1 MRRMIPAAAVSAL
14 AAMILALGSG
24 RVQAASVS
32 TDPNHPTPLTASAGG
47 TVAAAGFD
55 YYSFAYAGGGASAQI
70 TLTYGP
76 TDASRDPQLGF
87 NVYAS
92 DGTLVGQGSQ
102 SGLPLGTKYLQF
114 SSSQGGVY
122 LLQIFDYATAPIA
135 FQVATQG
142 ITAPGAAPAPV
153 PSKPAPDPT
162 LVAPTPLPVAGSV
175 KSSASAPL
183 PLTRAQNVS
192 LIGNTGGSF
201 DYYALHSASGGTV
214 NLTLSVSPDV
224 DIFNGTAGF
233 RVYQG
238 SAVVASSSIS
248 GTTPWTGNA
257 SFKASGNTDY
267 LVQIFN
273 YDGARTI
280 TYSLATS

>member
-1 MRRMIPAAAVSAL
+1 MAAV
-14 AAMILALGSG
+14 AAIAAVALALGSG
-24 RVQAASVS
+24 RAQADTVS
-32 TDPNHPTPLTASAGG
+32 TDPNHPTPLNGSASG
-47 TVAAAGFD
+47 TVAAQGFD
-55 YYSFAYAGGGASAQI
+55 YYSFSYPGGGAGAQI

-76 TDASRDPQLGF
+76 TDASRDPQIGF

-102 SGLPLGTKYLQF
+102 SGFPLGTKYLQF

-122 LLQIFDYATAPIA
+122 LLQVFDYATTPIT
-135 FQVATQG
+135 FQVTTQG
-142 ITAPGAAPAPV
+142 IVAPGATPAP
-153 PSKPAPDPT
+153 PAPGPAST
-162 LVAPTPLPVAGSV
+162 VTPPTPLPVPGSV

-183 PLTRAQNVS
+183 PVSRAQNVS

-224 DIFNGTAGF
+224 GVFNGTAGF

-248 GTTPWTGNA
+248 SATPWAGIA
-257 SFKASGNTDY
+257 SFTASPNTDY
-267 LVQIFN
+267 LVQVFN
-273 YDGARTI
+273 YDGAHTI
-280 TYSLATS
+280 TYSLAVS